1 MKNQNRIWFEHPLG
15 LRRESDQ
22 VIDHKKSLYV
32 FSFCQQGNQRNWL
45 PYPNQHN
52 PECLPSDER
61 QSPGQANL
69 IRGWAAIADG
79 RRPTLQL
86 IMQTDN
92 APIYGVTRDDLFEVF
107 REFYEKILEE
117 TQNEADQKMISVK
130 EAAYMLDVDRSTLWR
145 WEKKGYLIPD
155 RIGRKV
161 LYRMADIKKIIN
173 LWLI

>member
-1 MKNQNRIWFEHPLG
+1 MEIFPADEATNGTGSRTQTSTILNACHEVNKDVQSKRT
-15 LRRESDQ
+15 
-22 VIDHKKSLYV
+22 SLEV
-32 FSFCQQGNQRNWL
+32 E
-45 PYPNQHN
+45 P
-52 PECLPSDER
+52 
-61 QSPGQANL
+61 
-69 IRGWAAIADG
+69 AIADG
-79 RRPTLQL
+79 PRPTLQL

-130 EAAYMLDVDRSTLWR
+130 EAAYMLGVDRSTLWR
-145 WEKKGYLIPD
+145 WEKKGYLIPA

-173 LWLI
+173 